1 MEAEGFG
8 DSGGGQGLVGRG
20 GEEEAAGLGVWA
32 SGRGQQS
39 RDGEGR
45 GRSELR
51 GESPAV
57 PGRRYLGAPELRLA
71 VSLRGGIRNGAN
83 SGIAA

>member
-20 GEEEAAGLGVWA
+20 GEVEAAGLGVWA
-32 SGRGQQS
+32 SGRGQKS
-39 RDGEGR
+39 RDGDGR

-57 PGRRYLGAPELRLA
+57 PGRRYLRAPGLRLA
-71 VSLRGGIRNGAN
+71 VCLSGGIRKGENY
-83 SGIAA
+83 GIAA